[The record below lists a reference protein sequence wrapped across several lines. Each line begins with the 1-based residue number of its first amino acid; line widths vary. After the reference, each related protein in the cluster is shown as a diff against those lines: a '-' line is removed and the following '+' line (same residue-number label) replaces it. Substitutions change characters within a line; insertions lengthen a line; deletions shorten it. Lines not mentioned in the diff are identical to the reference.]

1 LSYFHPGVNF
11 NSEIADTRGP
21 PVSRRSPCRAC
32 LSACCRRLAA
42 TCPRRALKALSG
54 PRVGVP
60 TAASRPRRLRAAF
73 RQRAA
78 DRHATCAADRRCP
91 LPTARVQSA
100 TPSTPTGHV
109 CRLRA
114 NRRRASRAA
123 PSSTPRCPDAA
134 VADSTGKPWC
144 RRLHRAVVYT
154 TSSHRAAVHAPVRPH
169 RAFPRTASRA
179 AVTSSPQG
187 TRATRLRTAQS
198 RAAQAEAGPARP
210 WTMCAV

>member
-11 NSEIADTRGP
+11 NSEITDTRGP

-32 LSACCRRLAA
+32 LPACCRRLAA

-78 DRHATCAADRRCP
+78 DRLATCAADHRCP
-91 LPTARVQSA
+91 LPTACVQSA
-100 TPSTPTGHV
+100 TPSTSTGHA

-114 NRRRASRAA
+114 NRRRAARAV

-134 VADSTGKPWC
+134 VADSAGKSWC
-144 RRLHRAVVYT
+144 RRLRCAAVYT
-154 TSSHRAAVHAPVRPH
+154 ASSHRAAIHAPVRPR

-179 AVTSSPQG
+179 TVTSSPQG
-187 TRATRLRTAQS
+187 THAAQLRTA
-198 RAAQAEAGPARP
+198 
-210 WTMCAV
+210 